1 MNEYSIHVESGK
13 VIGDSAFFLIANDL
27 LGKECK
33 RLCDFT
39 DSLDKAPLQKK
50 EKIAEYKCA
59 KYRYAGATNV
69 WCRFFHSHRVAG
81 RNVGTH
87 YLIPQLN
94 DIFIKTPEYVALYD
108 NAPDGEKQDY
118 ALYYGTI
125 AFTDSEIAK
134 LEATFENATDWQ
146 KIEIEER
153 IGGLNFAKECLNKA
167 WQRRKEVIE

>member
-1 MNEYSIHVESGK
+1 MGNSR
-13 VIGDSAFFLIANDL
+13 FFEIALEMINTETKKL
-27 LGKECK
+27 ENF
-33 RLCDFT
+33 CDV
-39 DSLDKAPLQKK
+39 LDKDPIAKK
-50 EKIAEYKCA
+50 NKIAEYKCA

-69 WCRFFHSHRVAG
+69 WCMFFHSHRVAG

-94 DIFIKTPEYVALYD
+94 DIFITIPEYVALYD

-134 LEATFENATDWQ
+134 LSQKLESATDWE
-146 KIEIEER
+146 KVELKER
-153 IGGLNFAKECLNKA
+153 IGGLSFAKECLNEA
-167 WQRRKEVIE
+167 WERRKDVIT